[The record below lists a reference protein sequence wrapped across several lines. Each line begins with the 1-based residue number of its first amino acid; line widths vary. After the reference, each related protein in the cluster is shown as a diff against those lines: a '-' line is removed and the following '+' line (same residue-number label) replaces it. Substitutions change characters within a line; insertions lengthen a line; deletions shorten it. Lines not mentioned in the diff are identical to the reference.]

1 MFKNKKR
8 LITSGCSYTE
18 GHKLKSKGSWAT
30 YLAKN
35 NDCELVNL
43 GRGGASNKM
52 ITQGIIDYAIANEE
66 VAQDSFFII
75 QLSEFSRHTICW
87 EDLLPDEYQD
97 VCLCC
102 NTTNMTIAPSFFED
116 LVTKTKKQW
125 FQNWPE
131 DDKLCNWLYENRFAL
146 ASLYSNITFHLVN
159 TYDSIINFVNFC
171 ENNNYPYFI
180 FDGLCSN
187 MPVEVSKPHIIEK
200 KWYMSDNYR
209 NILKKL
215 EVSVHNYNIINP
227 DSFLHHLPITKLKY
241 IENLKNY
248 YTDITLHNFIHN
260 RKGNSYYIGNDG
272 HPNELGS
279 QMWAN
284 ELENIIGE
292 LYE

>member
-43 GRGGASNKM
+43 GRGCASNKM

-97 VCLCC
+97 VCRCC

-131 DDKLCNWLYENRFAL
+131 DDKLCNWLYENR
-146 ASLYSNITFHLVN
+146 
-159 TYDSIINFVNFC
+159 
-171 ENNNYPYFI
+171 
-180 FDGLCSN
+180 
-187 MPVEVSKPHIIEK
+187 
-200 KWYMSDNYR
+200 
-209 NILKKL
+209 
-215 EVSVHNYNIINP
+215 
-227 DSFLHHLPITKLKY
+227 LH
-241 IENLKNY
+241 
-248 YTDITLHNFIHN
+248 
-260 RKGNSYYIGNDG
+260 
-272 HPNELGS
+272 
-279 QMWAN
+279 
-284 ELENIIGE
+284 
-292 LYE
+292 